1 MIMTYILLLLSYYI
15 TLAPSK
21 WIIYLLMTDYI
32 LLILP
37 PTLAPSYEG
46 TILLILFIYYITLAP

>member
-1 MIMTYILLLLSYYI
+1 MLITYILLLLSYYI

-37 PTLAPSYEG
+37 PTLGPSEW
-46 TILLILFIYYITLAP
+46 TILLTLLTYYIILAP